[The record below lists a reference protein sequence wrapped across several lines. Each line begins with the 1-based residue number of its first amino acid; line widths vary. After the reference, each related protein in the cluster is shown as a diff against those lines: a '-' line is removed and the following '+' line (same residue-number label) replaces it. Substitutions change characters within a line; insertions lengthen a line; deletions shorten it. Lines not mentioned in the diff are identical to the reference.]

1 MKKRSTARQSTDP
14 VDEKAPRDV
23 KLGVLADDVL
33 VFRIRRIRDLLTET
47 FRRSTT
53 EGRGL
58 RAGEFS
64 VLALIDAN
72 PGISQADLARTA
84 GLDQSVLVGI
94 LDDLESHGWAVRK
107 RDRADRRRHMVEI
120 TADGQIQLNDLL
132 SSARI
137 NEAPARD
144 ALPADEFQAF
154 QRSLDKIYR
163 ALFSV
168 THSWGSD

>member
-1 MKKRSTARQSTDP
+1 MSSRSRGPRVGGATDESRE
-14 VDEKAPRDV
+14 VQ
-23 KLGVLADDVL
+23 LGPLADDIL

-47 FRRSTT
+47 FRRSST

-72 PGISQADLARTA
+72 PGISQADLARA
-84 GLDQSVLVGI
+84 GGFDQTVLVGI
-94 LDDLESHGWAVRK
+94 LDDLEDHNWAVRK

-120 TADGQIQLNDLL
+120 TEAGRVELDDLL
-132 SSARI
+132 RRARA

-144 ALPADEFQAF
+144 VLTAAELRDF

-163 ALFSV
+163 ALFLQ
-168 THSWGSD
+168 GGAE